1 MLSQGLSFGVGSFRP
16 YRLEELMSRLIC
28 YCFGYTEEDLC
39 QDVLRHGR
47 SLIMERIV
55 AEKKEGHC
63 RCAEK
68 NPTGR

>member
-1 MLSQGLSFGVGSFRP
+1 
-16 YRLEELMSRLIC
+16 MSRLIC

-47 SLIMERIV
+47 SLIMERIL
-55 AEKKEGHC
+55 AEKKDGHC

-68 NPTGR
+68 NPSGHCCLGQVRQVVDAMLRTIA

>member
-1 MLSQGLSFGVGSFRP
+1 
-16 YRLEELMSRLIC
+16 MSRLIC

-47 SLIMERIV
+47 SQIMARII

-63 RCAEK
+63 RCAET
-68 NPTGR
+68 NPSGH